1 MGRSYCLLFVSSHA
15 AAEEEIASKSVCWV
29 LCGCGLWKIHKKIK
43 MSLLGKELNIGQ
55 GVSESRSSSLAGWP
69 AGWPCSLSLENIGGF
84 LELAPRY

>member
-1 MGRSYCLLFVSSHA
+1 
-15 AAEEEIASKSVCWV
+15 
-29 LCGCGLWKIHKKIK
+29 